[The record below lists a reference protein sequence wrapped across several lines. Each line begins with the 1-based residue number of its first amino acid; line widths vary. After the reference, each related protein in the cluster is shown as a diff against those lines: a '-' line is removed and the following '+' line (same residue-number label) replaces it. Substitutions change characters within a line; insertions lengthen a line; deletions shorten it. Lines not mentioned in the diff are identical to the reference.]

1 MDNRV
6 IFQVKYM
13 QSIRIK
19 GLKSLVDTGY
29 IEIKPLTVL
38 LGENSSGKSTFL
50 RTFPLFRQSLSSIT
64 RGPILWFGSFVDFGS
79 YENVLSKFSE
89 TNSISFG
96 FKTQILHNL
105 KNQHS
110 YLSRMFRGLQ
120 GDYEL
125 EFKIKGDSKNKNA
138 EITQLN
144 IIKSDLNC
152 NIEFN
157 KNSKLESLSI
167 NGHSFSNDFENCFI
181 QRDNGKSALLPTF
194 DFKLN
199 DKQYNSYYRYNMP
212 PNYINDDI
220 IEKLEGEVRKYCHAK
235 SNPRLIIYK
244 LVNVEVIGDDFYN
257 SLSKVSNTATWK
269 KRIALIKDNKKELD
283 YIRALIF
290 AFKLPTLL
298 YVLNENLD
306 SYFSNVKYIAPLRAT
321 AERYYRAQDLSVDEV
336 DYQGKNL
343 AMFLN
348 NLTDRQKEL
357 YKSWLFDNFGFQLEA
372 ISEGG
377 HLSLKL
383 CYKNSDNYYNVT
395 DMGFGFSQILPI
407 ITQLWF
413 SICEKPNSNDRHLIS
428 PNSNVIIIEQPELHL
443 HPRFQSRL
451 VDVFVKAII
460 LSKEND
466 TELQLVIETHSETII
481 NQIGHR
487 IFQKKFT
494 ADDVSIVIFDKP
506 SPDTATSVT
515 KANFDEDG
523 NLESWPWG
531 FFEAELD

>member
-1 MDNRV
+1 
-6 IFQVKYM
+6 M

-19 GLKSLVDTGY
+19 GLKSLADTGY
-29 IEIKPLTVL
+29 IQIKPLTVL

-50 RTFPLFRQSLSSIT
+50 RTFPLFRQSLSAIT
-64 RGPILWFGSFVDFGS
+64 RGPILWFGAFVDFGS
-79 YENVLSKFSE
+79 YENVLSKFSVN
-89 TNSISFG
+89 NSITFG
-96 FKTQILHNL
+96 FKTQILNSRKH
-105 KNQHS
+105 QPP
-110 YLSRMFRGLQ
+110 YFRRMFGGLE

-125 EFKIKGDSKNKNA
+125 EFTIKGDSLNKNA
-138 EITQLN
+138 EITQLKIVN
-144 IIKSDLNC
+144 SDLDC
-152 NIEFN
+152 KIKFN
-157 KNSKLESLSI
+157 KSSKLESLFI
-167 NGHSFSNDFENCFI
+167 NSTNLSNVFENCFI

-194 DFKLN
+194 NFKVN
-199 DKQYNSYYRYNMP
+199 DKQYQNYYRFNMP
-212 PNYINDDI
+212 PNFINDDGI
-220 IEKLEGEVRKYCHAK
+220 KKLEEEVRHYCHAK
-235 SNPRLIIYK
+235 SNPMEIIYK
-244 LVNVEVIGDDFYN
+244 LVNIENIGEDFYN
-257 SLSKVSNTATWK
+257 SLLKVSNTSTWK
-269 KRIALIKDNKKELD
+269 KKIALIKNDKNKLD
-283 YIRALIF
+283 IIRSLIF
-290 AFKLPTLL
+290 ALKLPTLL
-298 YVLNENLD
+298 YLLNENID

-348 NLTDRQKEL
+348 NLTESQKIQ
-357 YKSWLFDNFGFQLEA
+357 YKDWLLENFGFQLET

-383 CYKNSDNYYNVT
+383 CYKNSKNYYNVT

-413 SICEKPNSNDRHLIS
+413 STCEKPKRDERYLIS
-428 PNSNVIIIEQPELHL
+428 SNSNVIIIEQPELHL

-451 VDVFVKAII
+451 VDVFAKAII
-460 LSKEND
+460 LSKENNS
-466 TELQLVIETHSETII
+466 EIQLIIETHSETII

-487 IFQKKFT
+487 IFQKKLT
-494 ADDVSIVIFDKP
+494 AEDVSIVIFDKP

-515 KANFDEDG
+515 MANFDHEG